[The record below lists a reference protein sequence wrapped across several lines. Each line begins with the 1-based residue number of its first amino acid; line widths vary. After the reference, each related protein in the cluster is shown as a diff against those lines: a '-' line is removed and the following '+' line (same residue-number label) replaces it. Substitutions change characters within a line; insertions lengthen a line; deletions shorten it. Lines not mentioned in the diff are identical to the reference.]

1 MDYHIVNDMEG
12 SPYSSKQ
19 QYKIPTNTENDKYID
34 FN

>member
-1 MDYHIVNDMEG
+1 MVHHIVNDTEG

-19 QYKIPTNTENDKYID
+19 QYKISTNTENDKYID